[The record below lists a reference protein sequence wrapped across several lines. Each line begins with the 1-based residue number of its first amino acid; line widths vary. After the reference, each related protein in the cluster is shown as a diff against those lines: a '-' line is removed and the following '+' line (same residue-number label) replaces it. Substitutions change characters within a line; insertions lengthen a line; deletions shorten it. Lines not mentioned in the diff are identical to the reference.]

1 MSSPAPQ
8 PHCESWGREPGLLPS
23 FLAGPDRGPAQGI
36 SAAEVDRYKDAGGS
50 SYQGDGTPDDGG
62 DSQPPSSVSLSASPQ
77 PSFCMTTVIWMD
89 PLSLPLLP
97 QGSLVGLASLR
108 GR

>member
-1 MSSPAPQ
+1 
-8 PHCESWGREPGLLPS
+8 
-23 FLAGPDRGPAQGI
+23 
-36 SAAEVDRYKDAGGS
+36 
-50 SYQGDGTPDDGG
+50 
-62 DSQPPSSVSLSASPQ
+62 
-77 PSFCMTTVIWMD
+77 MTIVIWMD